1 MHVTRW
7 AVIGG
12 VLLVIGVG
20 WSLYYTYVLYPTATN
35 CPPGALCASLLPLWD
50 QPGLWLGI
58 FVAIV
63 GSLVLVVT
71 IAWWLTHP
79 GFNQRQSKTRS

>member
-1 MHVTRW
+1 MRLASW

-20 WSLYYTYVLYPTATN
+20 WSLYYTYALYPTATN
-35 CPPGALCASLLPLWD
+35 CPPGALCPSLLPLWD

-63 GSLVLVVT
+63 GALILEVS
-71 IAWWLTHP
+71 IAWWLAHLKS
-79 GFNQRQSKTRS
+79 NKHQSTARG

>member
-1 MHVTRW
+1 MRLASW

-35 CPPGALCASLLPLWD
+35 CPPGALCASLLPFWD

-58 FVAIV
+58 FVALV
-63 GSLVLVVT
+63 GAVVLGMT
-71 IAWWLTHP
+71 IAWWQTHLK
-79 GFNQRQSKTRS
+79 FDQRQSTTRS